1 MADRILRFLK
11 DESGATSSE
20 YAIMASLIAGVAAA
34 VVTVLGLS
42 VRALFQKAQDAFPGS
57 GG

>member
-1 MADRILRFLK
+1 MADRFLRFLK

-20 YAIMASLIAGVAAA
+20 YAIMASLIAGVAVA
-34 VVTVLGLS
+34 VVTGLGLA
-42 VRALFQKAQDAFPGS
+42 VKALFQKAQDAFSGS